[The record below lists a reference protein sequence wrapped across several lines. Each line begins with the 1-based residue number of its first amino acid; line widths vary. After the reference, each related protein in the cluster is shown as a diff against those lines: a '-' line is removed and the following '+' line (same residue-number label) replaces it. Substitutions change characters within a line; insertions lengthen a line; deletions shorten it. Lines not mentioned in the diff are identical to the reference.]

1 MATKVYVNKEVNVND
16 EGFLTDPSQ
25 WSVDIAREI
34 AKEEGILLTPKHL
47 EVINYI
53 RERVLKGETIS
64 MRSIN
69 KSGIVNVKELYE
81 LFPNT
86 PLKLACKIAGVS
98 KPASCV

>member
-34 AKEEGILLTPKHL
+34 AKEEGIPLTPKHL